1 MPGPDPRGICHYP
14 AVVPEVLGHLA
25 CCFPGGVPNAL
36 CGLQILQHA
45 EHAVLRPGLG
55 ATELWKSRIDLA
67 NGTVRPELG
76 HFQGLKLTECWRS
89 SISFLEL
96 SSWTRQ
102 LCVYSGLALS
112 GVNIQFSLE
121 DPFIPAPLFHH
132 TLAKQGGG
140 EEPLGFLFLLDNI
153 THSLSLDLFLAFI
166 GPDPTPLSC
175 ALPSFIF

>member
-67 NGTVRPELG
+67 NRTVRPELG
-76 HFQGLKLTECWRS
+76 HFQGLKLTVCWRS
-89 SISFLEL
+89 SISFLEP

-102 LCVYSGLALS
+102 SCVYSGLALS
-112 GVNIQFSLE
+112 GVSSSAWRSPSSLF
-121 DPFIPAPLFHH
+121 PSSI
-132 TLAKQGGG
+132 TLWLSKVVVKN
-140 EEPLGFLFLLDNI
+140 LLASCSYWI
-153 THSLSLDLFLAFI
+153 T
-166 GPDPTPLSC
+166 
-175 ALPSFIF
+175 